1 MIAPRACPSPSARAQ
16 SGYDRFAGIEGLRG
30 CCHVKSVAEDRFPLL
45 MDTRIP
51 PFMQYPVP
59 ASGFDF
65 ASSLIRMFYGVGFAS
80 KVRGLIGLL
89 MVVMSPAGAKDKEKR
104 T

>member
-1 MIAPRACPSPSARAQ
+1 
-16 SGYDRFAGIEGLRG
+16 
-30 CCHVKSVAEDRFPLL
+30 

-65 ASSLIRMFYGVGFAS
+65 ASSLIKMFYGVGIAS
-80 KVRGLIGLL
+80 KIRGLFALL
-89 MVVMSPAGAKDKEKR
+89 AVVASPGKQKKEKK